1 VLLGFISLFL
11 TVLQDPISDI
21 CIPKSV
27 GATWH
32 PCKNVKSGTTKKDP
46 EDSDDS
52 THGRKLLQFLDSN
65 FSARRRLATKGYDK
79 CTEKVIKLNDFS
91 VFFFFSFVGFG
102 FSGMSSFG
110 LPILQGKVAFMSAY
124 AIHQLHVFIFVLAV
138 FHVVF
143 CILTLALGRTKV
155 D

>member
-1 VLLGFISLFL
+1 MLLGFISLLL
-11 TVLQDPISDI
+11 TVLQDYISDI

-32 PCKNVKSGTTKKDP
+32 PCKNGTISKD
-46 EDSDDS
+46 SKDS

-65 FSARRRLATKGYDK
+65 FSARRRLATKGDDN
-79 CTEKVIKLNDFS
+79 CTKNVIKLSDFS
-91 VFFFFSFVGFG
+91 VFFFFVCFG
-102 FSGMSSFG
+102 FSGMSCFG

-155 D
+155 V